1 MMQKTDINTIRSK
14 LSAAQKIGVTVP
26 VEFICPLT
34 FDIMDHPMMTK
45 TGVHYERSAIVALLQ
60 NGIDTCPVTHK
71 PLSISGLVTDFAL
84 KERIDFWLWENEIC
98 SVPIVKYGDLDNEE
112 PVLFFTTTTTTKG
125 ADKVVKS
132 RNEEQ
137 QASVATTTKKLGPVR
152 RFFSTTHYHQNR
164 SNEKVK
170 SKSAAAA

>member
-1 MMQKTDINTIRSK
+1 MQKTDINTIRSK

-112 PVLFFTTTTTTKG
+112 PVLFFTTTTTKG

-132 RNEEQ
+132 RIEEQ